1 MIVRSEV
8 RKFLV
13 IFCGIDFTTATC
25 MVSIP
30 DENDRSLKITKK
42 FFQVGHLYAVR
53 EQREEFFILTKHWTA
68 VAGIKNRRAAV
79 SVSRLML
86 HD

>member
-1 MIVRSEV
+1 MLFLHMIVRSEV
-8 RKFLV
+8 RKFSV

-53 EQREEFFILTKHWTA
+53 EQREEFFILTKSLGLIERTR
-68 VAGIKNRRAAV
+68 GKE
-79 SVSRLML
+79 
-86 HD
+86 

>member
-1 MIVRSEV
+1 
-8 RKFLV
+8 
-13 IFCGIDFTTATC
+13 

-53 EQREEFFILTKHWTA
+53 EQREEFFILTKSLGLIERTR
-68 VAGIKNRRAAV
+68 GKESEGKSMGRFLLE
-79 SVSRLML
+79 S
-86 HD
+86 

>member
-1 MIVRSEV
+1 
-8 RKFLV
+8 
-13 IFCGIDFTTATC
+13 

-53 EQREEFFILTKHWTA
+53 EQREEFFILSTKHWIA
-68 VAGIKNRRAAV
+68 VVGIKNRRE
-79 SVSRLML
+79 RLHCRCL
-86 HD
+86 YKQVDVARLKGFAREL